1 LLPAQVSQQPVGGR
15 AELQERV
22 TGLLL
27 RFVQQLYGGQAGSW
41 LDLSLTMPQ
50 LKILVAVDSLGP
62 TPMSQIAGHL
72 QISDSAATGL
82 IDRLVGNGL
91 ARREPDERDRRV
103 VRVASTAAGRQLVL
117 RLSSLDGERLRPLLG
132 RLSTTELQRCA
143 RAMESLNLAADAEP
157 QLKA

>member
-1 LLPAQVSQQPVGGR
+1 MSQKTRSAGR

-22 TGLLL
+22 TSLLL
-27 RFVQQLYGGQAGSW
+27 RFVHQLYGGPAGNW
-41 LDLSLTMPQ
+41 LDLTLTMPQ

-62 TPMSQIAGHL
+62 APMSQIAGHL
-72 QISDSAATGL
+72 GISDSAATGL

-103 VRVASTAAGRQLVL
+103 VRVTSTAAGQELVL

-132 RLSTTELQRCA
+132 RLSTTELQCCA
-143 RAMESLNLAADAEP
+143 RAMESLNQAADAEP
-157 QLKA
+157 QRKA